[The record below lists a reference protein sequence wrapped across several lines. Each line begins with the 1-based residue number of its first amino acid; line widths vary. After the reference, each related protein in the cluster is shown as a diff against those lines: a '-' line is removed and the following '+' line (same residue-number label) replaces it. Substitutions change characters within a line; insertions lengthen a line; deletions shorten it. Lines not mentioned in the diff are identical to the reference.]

1 MKMYHNHARNAAC
14 MLKNDSYLRSPL
26 HLLLN
31 ILLTHLLLLT
41 LTVISYF
48 QSIRYKKK
56 KYPDIL
62 IEYTDAKEMKRG
74 LIIDEC
80 ARWEGGARLGFHVN
94 A

>member
-1 MKMYHNHARNAAC
+1 

-41 LTVISYF
+41 LTIISYF
-48 QSIRYKKK
+48 QSHRYKK

-62 IEYTDAKEMKRG
+62 IEYTDAKEMKRR
-74 LIIDEC
+74 LITDEY